1 MPPALP
7 LHDTVAVPDPERVAG
22 LIAPHD
28 NPEGTVSV
36 RVMVPVNPLTDAIV
50 IVELADWPV
59 LTALGEVAEMV
70 KSGAGGASGWN
81 VRRQPQPMG
90 LLLHWVAPYVP
101 APGVFVQLPAGH
113 QIQLIL

>member
-1 MPPALP
+1 MLVLLMFPQLRP
-7 LHDTVAVPDPERVAG
+7 L
-22 LIAPHD
+22 
-28 NPEGTVSV
+28 GTVSV
-36 RVMVPVNPLTDAIV
+36 KATAAVKPLTAAMV

-90 LLLHWVAPYVP
+90 LLLHCVAPYVP

-113 QIQLIL
+113 QTQLIL